1 MVLLICLSFV
11 GQAMASTIMSYH
23 MMGMAG
29 MSGMKSMS
37 SQVEVQSLSQNMSM
51 MDHSN
56 HNMASESDDSLTD
69 STDATEE
76 CCNKICNC
84 FAGGC
89 SSIAAL
95 IKHVSN
101 SPILDN
107 SAKILSHSRLAL
119 SQKLTSLYRPP
130 ILS

>member
-1 MVLLICLSFV
+1 
-11 GQAMASTIMSYH
+11 MASTVMSYH

-29 MSGMKSMS
+29 MIGMKGMS
-37 SQVEVQSLSQNMSM
+37 SQAEVQLQSQNMSM

-56 HNMASESDDSLTD
+56 HNMASDSDGSLTD
-69 STDATEE
+69 SADATDATEE

-84 FAGGC
+84 FTGGC

-95 IKHVSN
+95 IKQISN

-107 SAKILSHSRLAL
+107 SAKILSHSSLAL
-119 SQKLTSLYRPP
+119 SQQLTSLYRPP